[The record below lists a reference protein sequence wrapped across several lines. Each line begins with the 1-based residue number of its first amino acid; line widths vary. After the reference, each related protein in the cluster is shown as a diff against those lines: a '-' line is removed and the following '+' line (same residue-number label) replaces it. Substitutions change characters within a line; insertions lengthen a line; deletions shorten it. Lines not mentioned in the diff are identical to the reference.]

1 MKRQI
6 YFLLWL
12 LLPIWGQAQQRTDT
26 TDALHRV
33 LRHLETYQKNY
44 PQEQIYLHTDRS
56 YYQANDD
63 IWFKAYVTVSQF
75 NFLSA
80 VSKIIYVELLNE
92 QQEVIQS
99 RRLPVVSGLSV
110 GDFKLPESLAEGK
123 YHIRAYTNWMRNFD
137 DGLFFHK
144 TIFIGSNLSSGLLTS
159 ASFQFEGK
167 DKQRVLGSIQLTD
180 LKGRSI
186 GNRQVAYELKLDAK
200 NSFKGQSAFNE
211 AGVLQLDL
219 RVKNNRETVLGM
231 LTLNI
236 EDQDRPP
243 VVKSIP
249 IHVSSLAHSIQFFPE
264 GGTLVKDITTK
275 VGFRT
280 LGSLT
285 GMIRGYL
292 EEDGT
297 KILDF
302 KSDSA
307 GLGHFSLSPSSGKTY
322 TAIVSFADGDTIRTI
337 LPEVQEE
344 GFGLAI
350 NNAAEDVV
358 LAQVSASE
366 TLINKQPLA
375 LIAQTGGFVYYA
387 VKRVLDAD
395 QITFSIPK
403 KSLPSGITKLAL
415 LDQEMNL
422 LGERSVFIL
431 HPQDTLSVQVSTNKK
446 RYATRE
452 KVDLHLSA
460 KNALDSA
467 SVGTFSI
474 SVVNADRIPPPEDN
488 ILSTLLLHTNTYAAL
503 QMPFVNL
510 QQTSASRWEQ
520 LDNVLLTS
528 KADPAFWKNIQT
540 GKFPEKAYTPEKE
553 LKISGTITSN
563 DDKPLD
569 KARVTIVSLQNANA
583 VLDTVTGP
591 DGHFS
596 FDKILFY
603 NQPDFIVQAR
613 DARGRKNVKI
623 KLDESPNQE
632 IAEEKNASE
641 VKITASQNDTTRSNK
656 NSLEEVQTYGFDEK
670 SIVLEEVEVKDQKV
684 NPAKYSA
691 NLNGPGRADQIISGD
706 ELYMRGCPTIDA
718 CLQGRLVGVVFRGGV
733 PYSTRSP
740 DRPMQIILDGMYMD
754 ANALSIINIFDIASI
769 EVLRTVANTAI
780 YGMYGS
786 GGLMIITTRR
796 GDQPPMLSNDL
807 HSPGITTFSPQG
819 FYEIRAFQSP
829 DYGTEQTQASTE
841 DRRRTLYWQP
851 YAFIDNNTAD
861 TFSFYTSDQ
870 PGIYRIEVEGLD
882 VDGHLAKS
890 ITYIQVE

>member
-1 MKRQI
+1 MKRLI
-6 YFLLWL
+6 YFSLCLF
-12 LLPIWGQAQQRTDT
+12 LPLAGQGQQSVDSS
-26 TDALHRV
+26 DALHQ
-33 LRHLETYQKNY
+33 LLHQLESYQKNY

-56 YYQANDD
+56 FYQPNED
-63 IWFKAYVTVSQF
+63 IWFKAYITLSQF

-144 TIFIGSNLSSGLLTS
+144 TIFIAKNLSSGLLAS
-159 ASFQFEGK
+159 SSFQFQGK
-167 DKQRVLGSIQLTD
+167 DRQRVLGRIQLSD
-180 LKGRSI
+180 LRGKTL

-200 NSFKGQSAFNE
+200 TSFKGQSAFDE
-211 AGVLQLDL
+211 AGMLQLDL

-243 VVKSIP
+243 IVKSIP
-249 IHVSSLAHSIQFFPE
+249 IHVSNAAHSMQFVPE
-264 GGTLVKDITTK
+264 GGTLVHGIPTK

-280 LGSLT
+280 AGST
-285 GMIRGYL
+285 NGIIQGYL
-292 EEDGT
+292 EEEGN

-307 GLGHFSLSPSSGKTY
+307 GLGQFSLSPLFGKTY
-322 TAIVSFADGDTIRTI
+322 TAVVSFADGDTIRTI
-337 LPEVQEE
+337 LPEVQKE
-344 GFGLAI
+344 GIGLAI

-366 TLINKQPLA
+366 NRVNKQPVA
-375 LIAQTGGFVYYA
+375 LIAQTDGFVYYA

-403 KSLPSGITKLAL
+403 KTLPSGITKLAL
-415 LDQEMNL
+415 FDQEMNL

-431 HPQDTLSVQVSTNKK
+431 HPQDTLSVQLSTNKK
-446 RYATRE
+446 RYTTRE
-452 KVDLHLSA
+452 QVDLHLLT
-460 KNALDSA
+460 KNILDSTR
-467 SVGTFSI
+467 VGTFSI
-474 SVVNADRIPPPEDN
+474 SVVNATRIPPPKDN

-503 QMPFVNL
+503 QLPFVNL
-510 QQTSASRWEQ
+510 QQKQASPLEQ
-520 LDNVLLTS
+520 IDNILLTS
-528 KADPAFWKNIQT
+528 KTDPAFWKNIKE

-553 LKISGTITSN
+553 LKISGTITSI

-569 KARVTIVSLQNANA
+569 KAQVTIVSLQNANA

-591 DGHFS
+591 DGRFN

-623 KLDESPNQE
+623 TLDESPNQQ

-641 VKITASQNDTTRSNK
+641 VKITASQHDTTRSNK

-684 NPAKYSA
+684 NPAKYSS

-706 ELYMRGCPTIDA
+706 ELYMRGCPTIDI
-718 CLQGRLVGVVFRGGV
+718 CLQGRLVGVIFRGGV

-740 DRPMQIILDGMYMD
+740 NRPMQVVLDGMYMD
-754 ANALSIINIFDIASI
+754 ANALSIVNPFDIASI
-769 EVLRTVANTAI
+769 EVLRTVGNTAI
-780 YGMYGS
+780 YGMYG
-786 GGLMIITTRR
+786 GNGLIIITTRR
-796 GDQPPMLSNDL
+796 GDQPPMLSSDL
-807 HSPGITTFSPQG
+807 YSTGITTFSPQG

-829 DYGTEQTQASTE
+829 DYRTDQTQTI
-841 DRRRTLYWQP
+841 DRRNTLYWQP
-851 YAFIDNNTAD
+851 YAFLDKQRSD
-861 TFSFYTSDQ
+861 TFSFYTADE
-870 PGIYRIEVEGLD
+870 PGTYRIEVEGLD
-882 VDGHLAKS
+882 VDGHLAKAV
-890 ITYIQVE
+890 TYIQVE